1 MELRELLKNK
11 IDARASVWEKAKE
24 HLDTVEDEG
33 RAMTGEHEETWK
45 RYMAELDQ
53 IDAAIADTRA
63 LIESEQAANEARELS
78 DRLGQ
83 GQDGGDRGGDK
94 ADDAAKLRAIANGE
108 ARAAEFRFA
117 PGEDRGFAT
126 GERRDLTEGA
136 NEAGGYTVPPSFLNR
151 LYEHLIANSALR
163 QTRATVLNTDS
174 GEPLLLPK
182 TTAHGTGALVSEGG
196 SIGESDP
203 TFGQA
208 RLDAYK
214 YGVLIQVSSEL
225 VTDTGVDLV
234 GYLARQG
241 GQAISNAS
249 GVHFI
254 TGDGSSKPQGITTVS
269 TLGKTA
275 ASATAIT
282 FDELIDLMYSVIAPY
297 RVNGEWM
304 FRDATLAAIRKLKDN
319 DGQYL
324 WQPALSGGEPSTIL
338 NRPYVTDPNMPAMTT
353 GLKSVL
359 FGDFSTYTIRDV
371 NGVRVERSDDYAFGN
386 DLVTWRVLLRT
397 DGDLVDTTGAVKHLI
412 QA

>member
-11 IDARASVWEKAKE
+11 IDARASVWEKAKD
-24 HLDTVEDEG
+24 HLDTVESEG
-33 RAMTGEHEETWK
+33 RTMTGEHEESWK
-45 RYMAELDQ
+45 RFMAELDQ
-53 IDAAIADTRA
+53 LDAAIADTRT
-63 LIESEQAANEARELS
+63 LIESEQAADEARELS

-83 GQDGGDRGGDK
+83 GQDGGDRGDTV
-94 ADDAAKLRAIANGE
+94 DDAAKLRAIANGE

-117 PGEDRGFAT
+117 PGEDRSVAT
-126 GERRDLTEGA
+126 GERRDLTEGT
-136 NEAGGYTVPPSFLNR
+136 NSAGGYTVPTSFVNR
-151 LYEHLIANSALR
+151 LYEHLIDNSAIR
-163 QTRATVLNTDS
+163 QTRATVLITDT
-174 GEPLLLPK
+174 GEPLLVPK

-214 YGVLIQVSSEL
+214 YGVLIQVSNEL
-225 VTDTGVDLV
+225 ATDTGVDLV

-241 GQAISNAS
+241 GRAISNAS
-249 GVHFI
+249 GVHYI

-282 FDELIDLMYSVIAPY
+282 FDELIDLMYSVIGPY

-304 FRDATLAAIRKLKDN
+304 FRDATLAAIRKLKDS

-359 FGDFSTYTIRDV
+359 FGDFSAYTIRDV

-397 DGDLVDTTGAVKHLI
+397 DGDLIDTTGAVKHLI